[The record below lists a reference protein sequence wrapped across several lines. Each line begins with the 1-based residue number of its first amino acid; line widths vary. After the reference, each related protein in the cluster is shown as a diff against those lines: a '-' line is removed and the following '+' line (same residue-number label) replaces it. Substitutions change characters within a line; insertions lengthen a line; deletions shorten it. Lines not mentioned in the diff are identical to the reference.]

1 VRSVARVEARRFI
14 GRLTRYAAVGLASF
28 ADAGRVWRG
37 DAPFGVDSRVKVGVG
52 IGLLA
57 AIPPQS
63 RQLWR
68 LDVAVPVSADA
79 HARWEVRLTA
89 TRARGF
95 WREPSDVARARAG
108 AAPSTI
114 FTWP

>member
-1 VRSVARVEARRFI
+1 
-14 GRLTRYAAVGLASF
+14 
-28 ADAGRVWRG
+28 VWAG
-37 DAPFGVDSRVKVGVG
+37 DAPFGVDSRMKVGVG
-52 IGLLA
+52 VGLLA

-68 LDVAVPVSADA
+68 LDVAVPVSADS
-79 HARWEVRLTA
+79 HARWEIRLTA
-89 TRARGF
+89 TRARDF
-95 WREPSDVARARAG
+95 WREPADVAHARAG

>member
-1 VRSVARVEARRFI
+1 VRTVARLEARRSI
-14 GRLTRYAAVGLASF
+14 GQLTRHVVLGLATF
-28 ADAGRVWRG
+28 ADAGRLWAG
-37 DAPFGVDSRVKVGVG
+37 DAPFGINSSTKVGVG
-52 IGLLA
+52 LGLLA

-68 LDVAVPVSADA
+68 LDIAVPVSADA
-79 HARWEVRLTA
+79 HARWEIRLSVTG
-89 TRARGF
+89 ARDF
-95 WREPSDVARARAG
+95 WREPSGLARARAG